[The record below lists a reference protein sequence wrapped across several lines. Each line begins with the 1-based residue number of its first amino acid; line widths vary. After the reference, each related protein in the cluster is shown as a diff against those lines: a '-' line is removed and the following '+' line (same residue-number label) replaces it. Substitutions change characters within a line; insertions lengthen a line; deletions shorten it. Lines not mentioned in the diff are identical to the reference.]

1 MIVFYIILYTIQ
13 NNYKTTLT
21 ERDWKE
27 NLPSKFIIKIK
38 INNFQRTLGI
48 PLNNRSIFQK
58 LK

>member
-1 MIVFYIILYTIQ
+1 MKMIVFYIILYTIQ

-38 INNFQRTLGI
+38 I
-48 PLNNRSIFQK
+48 IFK
-58 LK
+58 GH